1 MTQASRVAC
10 PFLVLAAAWAAI
22 PGNSSAQGQGAV
34 TIETIVKAWKE
45 REEQVRS
52 ARFVWTETETITR
65 GFLTKLVD
73 SLPMGQQQLKEMG
86 IPPGSVV
93 PPEDST
99 HDVPSSLCL
108 DGDKISYSR
117 DARQWSA
124 KEQAYVVQPKLAVFD
139 GELGTTLAT
148 KGTTYMPW
156 PYAQIRSGPPAVST
170 LYLGPLMTAFRPFH
184 NRMRIVDIQSMIPT
198 SRRATIMGRPCM
210 ELEQRS
216 GSSVQRIW
224 VDPSRNYNLVRYI
237 VMDNERMRSKV
248 DVEYRKGDGGR
259 WLPEKWDIQMLD
271 LSGKLETA
279 ARGKLTKHEINVSVD
294 PGEFNIEFPSGTRVH
309 DVRNPKSPVDY
320 IVKEGTK
327 KRMILP
333 EERGVTYDELI
344 NSEPGQ
350 TGGNRKSSWLTG
362 SVGIALIVL
371 IVAGGML
378 VWRIRVGHGKKPMI
392 EKH

>member
-1 MTQASRVAC
+1 MTQASRVIC
-10 PFLVLAAAWAAI
+10 PFLVLAAAWASI
-22 PGNSSAQGQGAV
+22 PGDGSAQGQGAV

-52 ARFVWTETETITR
+52 ARFVWTEKETITR
-65 GFLTKLVD
+65 GFVTKLVG
-73 SLPMGQQQLKEMG
+73 SLPMSERRLRDMG
-86 IPPGSVV
+86 ISPGSVV
-93 PPEDST
+93 PPEDT
-99 HDVPSSLCL
+99 TYDVPSSLCL
-108 DGDKISYSR
+108 DGSKISYSR
-117 DARQWSA
+117 DAQQWSA
-124 KEQAYVVQPKLAVFD
+124 KERAFVVQPSLAVFD
-139 GELGTTLAT
+139 GALGKTLAS
-148 KGTTYMPW
+148 KGTTYMPF
-156 PYAQIRSGPPAVST
+156 PQAQIRSGPPPVST
-170 LYLGPLMTAFRPFH
+170 LSLSPLITAFRPFH
-184 NRMRIVDIQSMIPT
+184 NKLRIVDIQSMILT

-224 VDPSRNYNLVRYI
+224 VDPSRNYNLACYI

-259 WLPEKWDIQMLD
+259 WLPEKWDVQMLD
-271 LSGKLETA
+271 LGGKLETA

-294 PGEFNIEFPSGTRVH
+294 PGEFDIEFPPGTRVH

-333 EERGVTYDELI
+333 EERGVTYEKLI
-344 NSEPGQ
+344 DSEPGS
-350 TGGNRKSSWLTG
+350 TGGNKKSSFLT
-362 SVGIALIVL
+362 SPVGIATIVL

-378 VWRIRVGHGKKPMI
+378 LWRIRASHEKKLMI
-392 EKH
+392 DKH